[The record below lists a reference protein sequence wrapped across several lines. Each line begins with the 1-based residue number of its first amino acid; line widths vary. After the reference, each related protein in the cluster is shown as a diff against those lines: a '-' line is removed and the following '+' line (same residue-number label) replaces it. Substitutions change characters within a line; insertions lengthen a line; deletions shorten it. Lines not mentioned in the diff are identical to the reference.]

1 MPLTASNNGVQIGA
15 LMREWRARRRRSQM
29 DLALAVGVSPRHL
42 SFVETGRSRPSP
54 ATLLAMAEELAVPLR
69 ERNRMLLA
77 AGYAPRFQER
87 AIAGPEM
94 GVVLQSLQRLLDAHQ
109 PYPGVVLDRH
119 WNVVLGN
126 SAALTLVGLLP
137 AELTAPVPNIF
148 RLSLHPQ
155 GMAAITANFDEWGRY
170 LLRQL
175 KRLAAGSADEH
186 WTALAAEV
194 MAYPN
199 VAALARREPAA
210 PDEAALLVP
219 CALDLPAGRVSMFTT
234 LTTFGTPRDIT
245 LEELC
250 VELFYPADESSAA
263 LLRAMAAAGPQR

>member
-1 MPLTASNNGVQIGA
+1 MHTTPIHAAAERIPVGA
-15 LMREWRARRRRSQM
+15 LMREWRTRRRRSQM
-29 DLALAVGVSPRHL
+29 DVALAVGVSPRHL

-54 ATLLAMAEELAVPLR
+54 ATLLAMAEELQVPLR
-69 ERNRMLLA
+69 ERNRLLLA

-94 GVVLQSLQRLLDAHQ
+94 SVVLQSLQRLLDAHQ

-126 SAALTLVGLLP
+126 AATQAMIGLLP
-137 AELTAPVPNIF
+137 PELITPVPNIF

-155 GMAAITANFDEWGRY
+155 GMASITANFDEWGRY

-175 KRLAAGSADEH
+175 RRLAADAPDAQWE
-186 WTALAAEV
+186 ALSSEV
-194 MAYPN
+194 LAYPN
-199 VAALARREPAA
+199 VAALASREVPAE
-210 PDEAALLVP
+210 EATLLVP
-219 CALDLPAGRVSMFTT
+219 CVMQLPAGRVSMFTT

-250 VELFYPADESSAA
+250 VELFYPADEASAA
-263 LLRAMAAAGPQR
+263 LLRAMAGAG